1 MKKFALALVVLALVG
16 GAFGGG
22 YFLHHWQGPN
32 NTERMSET
40 ASTPLQKSKAKAP
53 PEWTEWQY
61 PGSKE
66 QGSSKGG
73 GGLMNGVKVGPIYS
87 VELTTSDDLD
97 KVLNW
102 YAKEFGSE
110 IIAVPTGSGS
120 LSRFN
125 SDNKD
130 DPVINGN
137 VILSNRPSDDRNAGS
152 LRPVKMKV
160 ISVRTPRYDLV
171 VNVSRAESES
181 HTHVVVTYFPN
192 LPSE

>member
-1 MKKFALALVVLALVG
+1 MPQAAG
-16 GAFGGG
+16 
-22 YFLHHWQGPN
+22 
-32 NTERMSET
+32 
-40 ASTPLQKSKAKAP
+40 TPLQKSKAKAP

-61 PGSKE
+61 PDSKE

-73 GGLMNGVKVGPIYS
+73 GGLMNGVTVGPIYS
-87 VELTTSDDLD
+87 VELTTPDDLD
-97 KVLNW
+97 KVLKW
-102 YAKEFGSE
+102 YAKKFGGE

-120 LSRFN
+120 LGGFDSN
-125 SDNKD
+125 NKD

-137 VILSNRPSDDRNAGS
+137 VILSNRPSDDRGAGS

-171 VNVSRAESES
+171 VNVSRAEGES

-192 LPSE
+192 LPTE